1 MSNVSSLSAEK
12 FERHTV
18 NLLFKET
25 ANRRDISIFFF
36 FCELFFILY
45 FYLFTFFFLFLS
57 PGCSSSIAISLT
69 LIDRSWTLIPNIPE
83 SGALD
88 INLVSSLSRFRN
100 SGFHSSLSPTRSYVA
115 WPFVFPCIPFV
126 WPRSIFARFHGY
138 GRYIESRT
146 RGEHLSVISPS
157 KFGIPPS

>member
-1 MSNVSSLSAEK
+1 MSNVSSLSAKK

-57 PGCSSSIAISLT
+57 PGCSSSIAISFT

-115 WPFVFPCIPFV
+115 WPFVFPRSLYSLRLAALYFRPFSRI
-126 WPRSIFARFHGY
+126 WSLYRIEDSRRAFIGY
-138 GRYIESRT
+138 F
-146 RGEHLSVISPS
+146 S
-157 KFGIPPS
+157 K